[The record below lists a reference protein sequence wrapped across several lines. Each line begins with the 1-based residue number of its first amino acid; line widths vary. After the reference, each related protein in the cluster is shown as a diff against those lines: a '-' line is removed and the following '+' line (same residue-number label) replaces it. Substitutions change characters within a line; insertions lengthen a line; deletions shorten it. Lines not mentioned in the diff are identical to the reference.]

1 MILDLISE
9 RENMSAKVTDEVAVG
24 WGNQQVITG
33 PVLILPYNVVTVT
46 NAQVNVSNV
55 TKKYLV
61 IFPDSLNINGQL
73 ETHEKYRN
81 IYKVLLYNSSLT
93 ISGKFNL
100 PPDGFSGIAKTDL
113 LWNEATLI
121 QGISDIKGLKSK
133 VTMKMNGNDVN
144 CKSGISGL
152 SFTVDNVPFS
162 YSVPKTEA
170 IKSGQSLIQSGI
182 NAPLNSILSE
192 SKDSFTFSFPLQLNG
207 CKYLYFTPV
216 GKTTTVQLASTFPD
230 PSFTGAYLP
239 DHKTNQKGFA
249 ANWSVLEYNKDFPE
263 YMTYNES
270 IPLGATGFGIE
281 VRELINQYDVT
292 YRTGKYMILF
302 IVLTFLVVFL
312 TEVVYR
318 LRIHIF
324 QYILIGL
331 ALVLFFTLLLSV
343 SEFTGFNTAY
353 ILSALS
359 TITLLYFYSL
369 SVFQNKKSSL
379 ILLVLL
385 MSLFVYIFLIIQL
398 ETMALL
404 AGTLGLFVILAATM
418 YATRSIKWYEEKV
431 Q

>member
-1 MILDLISE
+1 
-9 RENMSAKVTDEVAVG
+9 
-24 WGNQQVITG
+24 
-33 PVLILPYNVVTVT
+33 
-46 NAQVNVSNV
+46 
-55 TKKYLV
+55 
-61 IFPDSLNINGQL
+61 
-73 ETHEKYRN
+73 
-81 IYKVLLYNSSLT
+81 
-93 ISGKFNL
+93 
-100 PPDGFSGIAKTDL
+100 
-113 LWNEATLI
+113 
-121 QGISDIKGLKSK
+121 
-133 VTMKMNGNDVN
+133 
-144 CKSGISGL
+144 
-152 SFTVDNVPFS
+152 
-162 YSVPKTEA
+162 
-170 IKSGQSLIQSGI
+170 
-182 NAPLNSILSE
+182 
-192 SKDSFTFSFPLQLNG
+192 
-207 CKYLYFTPV
+207 
-216 GKTTTVQLASTFPD
+216 
-230 PSFTGAYLP
+230 
-239 DHKTNQKGFA
+239 
-249 ANWSVLEYNKDFPE
+249 
-263 YMTYNES
+263 
-270 IPLGATGFGIE
+270 
-281 VRELINQYDVT
+281 
-292 YRTGKYMILF
+292 MILF